1 MDMYGHDH
9 DFLPPLIVTG
19 LIQILLLIFYY
30 KNRKKEDEHLFDS
43 WFPTRRHFLVTS
55 LAVVF
60 TCYIWNISEQIY
72 CVPVPWVQK
81 VIFGFLFLFLSYPFL
96 PKDSKPVLF
105 FYGLMGGGLFIFLY
119 LVLFLSLFG
128 LFYFLVVG
136 MYLIFT
142 SPLTIAAFALNKW
155 HTTRFWDALK
165 YPAAFLLM
173 PITGMAALFHIF
185 KNQENKFFRRI
196 FIATPIAM
204 VLFCTYTTWQL
215 SNIYDTVTA
224 DDFVIEEA
232 TQYTTNPLDRH
243 LLELAL
249 GAHWKYHTEFDGFDG
264 ERPPYHDPILGVAHL
279 FVKTPGSW
287 WERAGYLV
295 FPEAKNVYKT
305 LFPENK
311 TSFDC
316 RCAKYDPDSKHKL
329 IRKDLPLHEKKDR
342 YYRKRHFFGIWW

>member
-1 MDMYGHDH
+1 MNMYGHDH
-9 DFLPPLIVTG
+9 DFLPPLVVTG

-30 KNRKKEDEHLFDS
+30 KNRKKEEAHLFEN
-43 WFPTRRHFLVTS
+43 WFPTRLHFLVTS

-105 FYGLMGGGLFIFLY
+105 FYGLMGGGLFIFL
-119 LVLFLSLFG
+119 FLIFFLPIWGG
-128 LFYFLVVG
+128 LYVAIVG
-136 MYLIFT
+136 MYLVFT
-142 SPLTIAAFALNKW
+142 SPLTIAAFSLNRWKG
-155 HTTRFWDALK
+155 TRFWDALK

-173 PITGMAALFHIF
+173 PITGMAALFHIVS
-185 KNQENKFFRRI
+185 KQENKTFRCIFF
-196 FIATPIAM
+196 ATPIAM
-204 VLFCTYTTWQL
+204 ILFCTYTTWQL

-224 DDFVIEEA
+224 EDFVVEEA
-232 TQYTTNPLDRH
+232 YQYTKNPLDRH

-249 GAHWKYHTEFDGFDG
+249 GAHWKYHTEMDPTDG
-264 ERPPYHDPILGVAHL
+264 ERPPYNDPILGVAHL

-287 WERAGYLV
+287 WDRAGYLV

-316 RCAKYDPDSKHKL
+316 ACAKYDPDSRYRLVQKKL
-329 IRKDLPLHEKKDR
+329 KETGRLES
-342 YYRKRHFFGIWW
+342 YKRRTFFGFFW